1 MRDLDL
7 LKQMRDLSVAISIN
21 ILNEDFRK
29 DMDKASSIKERLETL
44 KILHENGIYTILFMS
59 PIFIG
64 ITNWKRIIEKTK
76 EYISEYWFK
85 DLNLREDYK
94 YDI

>member
-1 MRDLDL
+1 
-7 LKQMRDLSVAISIN
+7 MRDLSVAISIN